1 MAFNRLYHN
10 LQANLYVYKTS
21 VIISLIQKFG
31 VFINSDHLFYE
42 FMYELISLFTT
53 SFLSA
58 IYVPD
63 SAYSRNSKIHMKATQ
78 P

>member
-42 FMYELISLFTT
+42 FMYELISLFKT

-58 IYVPD
+58 IYVPG